1 MQWQI
6 AAPATLAL
14 VVYAQRR
21 KSLTPSGIAAAV
33 FTAAVHAYHPW
44 SLPFTLLC
52 VFFLAGT
59 LATKVKHG
67 YKATLTMQSK
77 GSVGEGPRTHTQVF
91 ANSAVATALTWTHA
105 VQLGKRQASLANPDA
120 AETNGSLC
128 YSFHGD
134 LLVIGIIAC
143 YAAATADTFS
153 SELGIL
159 ARTQPRLIT
168 NPVRKVPPG
177 TNGGVTIEGLAAGL
191 LGSSIIAAVS
201 MYLLPTCDESTAGTP
216 GGGVP
221 WTTQQRIAYAV
232 AIALWGLVGSIFD
245 SWLGA
250 TCQAT
255 VKDVRTGKVVE
266 GEGGSRALVSAAE
279 SKHLM
284 RAEVE
289 KALFDG
295 EGEGATEK
303 TDAVSS
309 AVDEGTETAGAAA
322 RGGKYDGSRD
332 KARRS
337 SFGDERPTRVIETG
351 VDLLDNNDV
360 NFLTILF
367 VSVSGMAL
375 ASRVL
380 GVPFDSIKV

>member
-14 VVYAQRR
+14 VVYAQWR
-21 KSLTPSGIAAAV
+21 KALTPSGILAAI
-33 FTAAVHAYHPW
+33 FTAAIHAYHPW
-44 SLPFTLLC
+44 NLPFTLLC
-52 VFFLAGT
+52 TFFLSGT
-59 LATKVKHG
+59 LATKIKHG

-91 ANSAVATALTWTHA
+91 ANSLIATALTWTHA
-105 VQLGKRQASLANPDA
+105 VQLGKRQASLANPN
-120 AETNGSLC
+120 AETTGSLC

-143 YAAATADTFS
+143 YAAAAADTFS

-168 NPVRKVPPG
+168 DPVRKVPPG

-191 LGSSIIAAVS
+191 LGSSIIAAVT
-201 MYLLPTCDESTAGTP
+201 MYLLPTCDESTADTP

-221 WTTQQRIAYAV
+221 WTTQQRVLYAV
-232 AIALWGLVGSIFD
+232 AIALWGVVGSIFD

-266 GEGGSRALVSAAE
+266 GEGGSRALVSPTETRQLA
-279 SKHLM
+279 

-289 KALFDG
+289 KVVLAG
-295 EGEGATEK
+295 EGQDATEK
-303 TDAVSS
+303 TDASSS
-309 AVDEGTETAGAAA
+309 AIDDGAAVA
-322 RGGKYDGSRD
+322 PRKEKEGPKE
-332 KARRS
+332 KARRP
-337 SFGDERPTRVIETG
+337 SFGDEKPTRVIENG
-351 VDLLDNNDV
+351 IDLLDNNDV
-360 NFLTILF
+360 NFLMTLF
-367 VSVSGMAL
+367 MSVAAMTL
-375 ASRVL
+375 ASKVL
-380 GVPFDSIKV
+380 GVPFESIKV